1 MFTNIIQQDTANVN
15 CPHKEFLCFGL
26 GAEEF
31 GIDIHKIQEIR
42 NYEITTT
49 VANTPDYLKGV
60 INLRGIIVPIIDMR
74 IRFKFGQA
82 VYNEFTVVII
92 LHLTDRVVGIVV
104 DRVADV
110 VTLTSDDIR
119 QIPHHDVADAST
131 YLLGIGTVDQRM
143 LILIDIDHLLANEQ
157 ALLTSALI
165 N

>member
-1 MFTNIIQQDTANVN
+1 MFTNIIPQDTANVN
-15 CPHKEFLCFGL
+15 CLSHEFLCFGL

-49 VANTPDYLKGV
+49 IANTPDYLKGV

-74 IRFKFGQA
+74 IKFKFGQA
-82 VYNEFTVVII
+82 IYNDFTVVII
-92 LHLTDRVVGIVV
+92 LHLTDRTVGIVV

-110 VTLTSDDIR
+110 VTLGSSDIR
-119 QIPHHDVADAST
+119 QIQHQDIADAAS
-131 YLLGIGTVDQRM
+131 YLLGIGTLDQRM
-143 LILIDIDHLLANEQ
+143 LILIDIDHLLANELE
-157 ALLTSALI
+157 LLTSASI